1 MNNVMRML
9 NKKMN
14 TFFFLNKKKMEIID
28 FSWMNL
34 RPKHILEKLI
44 EIEKKDEIISIDLE
58 GNFFNLCNLSKLFK
72 YIGDEFKNL
81 ERLNLSTT
89 NIAIQEFYIICS
101 HLKNYEK
108 LKSLNLS
115 HNIITKRSVY
125 YLNDVIS
132 RLEELD
138 LSYNFLKS
146 QGINILSNFFE
157 RMENLKTLKII
168 SCNLHTN
175 DIYMI
180 SEKIGFLKKLENF
193 SIEKNI
199 CSSSIFAYLLLQIP
213 KKKNKMFE
221 SK

>member
-14 TFFFLNKKKMEIID
+14 TFFFLYKKKMEIID

-44 EIEKKDEIISIDLE
+44 EIEKKDKIISIDLE

-101 HLKNYEK
+101 HLNNYEK

-115 HNIITKRSVY
+115 HNIITKKSVY

-168 SCNLHTN
+168 GCNLHTN
-175 DIYMI
+175 DI
-180 SEKIGFLKKLENF
+180 
-193 SIEKNI
+193 
-199 CSSSIFAYLLLQIP
+199 
-213 KKKNKMFE
+213 
-221 SK
+221 